1 MEPAAASE
9 VVLFI
14 PDISG
19 FTKFVAE
26 TEINH
31 SQHIIR
37 ELLEILVDSNSIGL
51 KISEI
56 EGDAILFFRPGAPP
70 SAAEFVEQARKMFV
84 NFHTQLKRYEL
95 QRLCQCGA
103 CTSASQLTLK
113 IVAHRGPASTVRI
126 RDHTKLIGK
135 DVIVAHRLLKNS
147 LQQREY
153 LLLTR
158 DLLAGLKE
166 SNGGLEA
173 FADGADSYDEIGAV
187 EYRYLS
193 LTKYREE
200 VKAEKPEPFTVKNP
214 HKVMELSQRIDA
226 PAERVY
232 QTLIDLPGRMN
243 WIEGIKRVELHDGK
257 PNQLGT
263 KHRCVRDPTDP
274 EIVTGD
280 VKVTDTTFEFWET
293 DVKKLVSLKYS
304 VRRASADAS
313 ELIVEFFVRGNILV
327 RAIFSVLLKRKMKIG
342 FEKSL
347 KNLAVFCGQRAH

>member
-1 MEPAAASE
+1 MEPANASQL
-9 VVLFI
+9 VLFI

-31 SQHIIR
+31 SQHIIG

-70 SAAEFVEQARKMFV
+70 SAKQLVEQARTMFV
-84 NFHTQLKRYEL
+84 NFHTQLKRYEFL
-95 QRLCQCGA
+95 RLCQCGA
-103 CTSASQLTLK
+103 CVGANQLTLK
-113 IVAHRGPASTVRI
+113 IVAHFGPASVVQVRQ
-126 RDHTKLIGK
+126 HAKLIGK

-147 LQQREY
+147 LEQREY

-158 DLLAGLKE
+158 ELLAALKE
-166 SNGGLEA
+166 SNGSLEG
-173 FADGADSYDEIGAV
+173 FADGVDSYEEIGAV
-187 EYRYLS
+187 EYKYLP

-200 VKAEKPEPFTVKNP
+200 VKCEKPEPFTVKNP
-214 HKVMELSQRIDA
+214 HKEMELLQHIQA

-243 WIEGIKRVELHDGK
+243 WIEGIKRVELRDDK

-280 VKVTDTTFEFWET
+280 VEVTDTSFEFWET
-293 DVKKLVSLKYS
+293 DVKKLVSVKYC
-304 VRRASADAS
+304 VKRVAANGT
-313 ELIVEFFVRGNILV
+313 ELVVEIFVRGNILV
-327 RAIFSVLLKRKMKIG
+327 KAIFRALLKRKLKRN
-342 FEKSL
+342 FEMSM
-347 KNLAVFCGQRAH
+347 KNLAALCEQHAR